1 MRFSKPVKQEVDIL
15 FRDHIKH
22 DKVTIQV
29 ADKFDIMGGRLQ
41 RKVVGNPN
49 IYYIYAGYEPER
61 NSRYSAFEAIS
72 AKHTLFGTALNKFN
86 RIVPEDEDIIID
98 SSNNLALAKNK
109 TIWIPC
115 NYVTHELLTNIND
128 YIADPRE
135 YLERSVSEAIKKTYN
150 SILTKNL
157 QDLKI
162 TLDKKFNNIAE
173 RQQELNTIV
182 KDYEADKIV
191 FDATKSYLDDF
202 VKFAKDKVDKLRRHG
217 YVKNIL
223 LDTNGKLSIFTKPII
238 AYGRGDYPIVI
249 PECTIVIYNK
259 QYWIQ
264 DPASLYK
271 GYSGKLLPHPHF
283 INRRE
288 IDDKDVFKA
297 CLGSIE
303 HDIEE
308 VLVKRNDIF
317 ETAHILLEYLQ
328 NYNAGDPAGRA
339 YKAWPRAQ
347 QVV

>member
-1 MRFSKPVKQEVDIL
+1 MRFSKPVKADIDTL
-15 FRDHIKH
+15 FREHIKH
-22 DKVTIQV
+22 DNVTVRV

-72 AKHTLFGTALNKFN
+72 AKHTLFGTGLTKFN

-128 YIADPRE
+128 YITNPKE
-135 YLERSVSEAIKKTYN
+135 YLDKTISDSIKKTYN
-150 SILTKNL
+150 SILTENL
-157 QDLKI
+157 KQLENK
-162 TLDKKFNNIAE
+162 LAK
-173 RQQELNTIV
+173 QQETINTIQRELNTV
-182 KDYEADKIV
+182 TQVYEADKII

-202 VKFAKDKVDKLRRHG
+202 TKFAKDKVDKLRRHG

-223 LDTNGKLSIFTKPII
+223 LDVTGKLSIFTKSII
-238 AYGRGDYPIVI
+238 AYGRGDYPIII
-249 PECTIVIYNK
+249 PELTIVIYNK

-271 GYSGKLLPHPHF
+271 GYSDYLLPHPHF
-283 INRRE
+283 INQRK
-288 IDDKDVFKA
+288 IDDKEVYKA

-303 HDIEE
+303 KDIDE

-317 ETAHILLEYLQ
+317 ETANILLEYLQ

-339 YKAWPRAQ
+339 YKSWPKAQ
-347 QVV
+347 AV

>member
-1 MRFSKPVKQEVDIL
+1 MRFSKPVKADIDTL
-15 FRDHIKH
+15 FREHIRH
-22 DKVTIQV
+22 DNVTVRV

-49 IYYIYAGYEPER
+49 VYYIYAGYEPER
-61 NSRYSAFEAIS
+61 NARYSAFEAIS
-72 AKHTLFGTALNKFN
+72 AKHTLFGTRLDRFN

-98 SSNNLALAKNK
+98 ANNNLALAKNK

-128 YIADPRE
+128 YIANPKE
-135 YLERSVSEAIKKTYN
+135 YLDRTISESIKKTYN
-150 SILTKNL
+150 HILTENL
-157 QDLKI
+157 KELERKLAKKQEVVNGI
-162 TLDKKFNNIAE
+162 QRTLNVEI
-173 RQQELNTIV
+173 QEV
-182 KDYEADKIV
+182 EANQIMY
-191 FDATKSYLDDF
+191 DATKLYLDDF
-202 VKFAKDKVDKLRRHG
+202 TKFAKDKVDKLRKHG

-223 LDTNGKLSIFTKPII
+223 LDVTGKLSIFTKPII

-264 DPASLYK
+264 DPASLYN
-271 GYSGKLLPHPHF
+271 GYNGQLLPHPHF
-283 INRRE
+283 INERK
-288 IDDKDVFKA
+288 IDDKQVYKA

-303 HDIEE
+303 GDIDE

-317 ETAHILLEYLQ
+317 ETANILLEYLQ
-328 NYNAGDPAGRA
+328 NYNSGDPAGSK
-339 YKAWPRAQ
+339 YKSWPKAS

>member
-1 MRFSKPVKQEVDIL
+1 MRFSKPVKAEIYDL
-15 FRDHIKH
+15 FREHIKH
-22 DKVTIQV
+22 DNVTIRV

-61 NSRYSAFEAIS
+61 NARYSAFEAIS

-86 RIVPEDEDIIID
+86 RITPEDEDIIID
-98 SSNNLALAKNK
+98 TNNNLALAKNK

-115 NYVTHELLTNIND
+115 NYVTRELLTNIND
-128 YIADPRE
+128 YITNPKE
-135 YLERSVSEAIKKTYN
+135 YLDKTISEAIKKTYN
-150 SILTKNL
+150 SILTSNL
-157 QDLKI
+157 KELERVLTKKQDTINQKQ
-162 TLDKKFNNIAE
+162 A
-173 RQQELNTIV
+173 ELNSFTQ
-182 KDYEADKIV
+182 DYEADKII

-202 VKFAKDKVDKLRRHG
+202 TKFAKDKVDKLRKHG

-223 LDTNGKLSIFTKPII
+223 LDVTGKLSIFTKPII
-238 AYGRGDYPIVI
+238 AYGRGDYPIII

-271 GYSGKLLPHPHF
+271 GYSEQLLPHPHF
-283 INRRE
+283 INNERK
-288 IDDKDVFKA
+288 IDDKQIYKA

-303 HDIEE
+303 KDINE

-317 ETAHILLEYLQ
+317 ETANILLEYLQ

-339 YKAWPRAQ
+339 YKSWPKAQ
-347 QVV
+347 AV

>member
-1 MRFSKPVKQEVDIL
+1 MRFSKPVKQEVGTL
-15 FRDHIKH
+15 FREYIKH
-22 DKVTIQV
+22 DNVTVRV

-61 NSRYSAFEAIS
+61 NARYSAFEYDGRG
-72 AKHTLFGTALNKFN
+72 HTLFLGKLNKFN

-98 SSNNLALAKNK
+98 SNNNLALAKNK

-115 NYVTHELLTNIND
+115 NYVTNQLLTNIND
-128 YIADPRE
+128 YIANPKE
-135 YLERSVSEAIKKTYN
+135 YLDKTISEAIKKTYN
-150 SILTKNL
+150 SILTENL
-157 QDLKI
+157 KQLENK
-162 TLDKKFNNIAE
+162 LVK
-173 RQQELNTIV
+173 QQETVNTIQRELNTV
-182 KDYEADKIV
+182 TQVYEADKIV
-191 FDATKSYLDDF
+191 YDATKSYLDDF
-202 VKFAKDKVDKLRRHG
+202 TKFAKDKVDKLRRHG

-223 LDTNGKLSIFTKPII
+223 LDVTGKLSIFTKPII
-238 AYGRGDYPIVI
+238 AYGRGDYPIII

-264 DPASLYK
+264 DPASLYN
-271 GYSGKLLPHPHF
+271 GYSGQLLPHPHF
-283 INRRE
+283 INQRK
-288 IDDKDVFKA
+288 IDDKEVYKA

-303 HDIEE
+303 KDIDE

-317 ETAHILLEYLQ
+317 ETANILLEYLQ

-339 YKAWPRAQ
+339 YKSWPKAS